1 MGSPPTRVGS
11 LVRRTPILSFIAAA
25 LFFIAAA
32 NEGHLNHWG
41 ITIVLIVVALC
52 SLAIG
57 VYRLRE

>member
-1 MGSPPTRVGS
+1 
-11 LVRRTPILSFIAAA
+11 VRRTPILSFIAAL
-25 LFFIAAA
+25 LFLIAAA

-57 VYRLRE
+57 IYRLRE